1 MATQITNTS
10 ELQAIN
16 TILSIIGE
24 APVSS
29 ITTNIGSDVSIAK
42 QILDESS
49 VSVQSKGWNFNT
61 EESYSLALD
70 SNNKVPVPSNCVWLT
85 TRPAD
90 STLKVII
97 KFLYHQ
103 IVFG

>member
-49 VSVQSKGWNFNT
+49 VTVQSKGWNFNT
-61 EESYSLALD
+61 EESFSLAID
-70 SNNKVPVPSNCVWLT
+70 SNKISCKAT
-85 TRPAD
+85 TTAGLGFEGNLEGV
-90 STLKVII
+90 SCHCISLIE
-97 KFLYHQ
+97 
-103 IVFG
+103 